1 MLGMPHV
8 VEQSIDGGNGIAL
21 TGGELELLTLS
32 QEQVRIVE
40 LEGNF
45 VGLAA
50 EFRKAREL
58 FVGGPAEGA
67 KRDDE
72 SLNHGGGFVA

>member
-1 MLGMPHV
+1 MLGIPHV
-8 VEQSIDGGNGIAL
+8 VEQSIDGGNGVAFA
-21 TGGELELLTLS
+21 GGDLELLTLS
-32 QEQVRIVE
+32 QEQVRVVE
-40 LEGNF
+40 LEGNL

-58 FVGGPAEGA
+58 FLGRPAEGA
-67 KRDDE
+67 ERDDE